1 MESGILQLATTTG
14 MGILSIPSGAA
25 ILNFLQSDIPRYA
38 GETLTHLRFVIVLAG
53 LVVGVLVG
61 MTGVGGG
68 ILLTPLLIFL
78 GVRPTIAVGTDLF
91 YASVTK
97 MVGIQEHRRR
107 RSIRWD
113 WVLYMGMGSIPAS
126 LIASY
131 LVHYISLKYASAEE
145 IMHVALGVVLLF
157 SAGITLF
164 NEIYW
169 KSRRRA
175 DDELQVVDPKSHAV
189 KVILLGVLVGFMV
202 GLTSLGSGAIVAVAL
217 VAFSGLPGAS
227 IVGTDIAHALI
238 LTSSASIAHW
248 HFGTVDL
255 NLAINLLIGSI
266 PGAMVGSRM
275 AYFVPSRPLK
285 VGMAILVL
293 AGGLRMFV

>member
-1 MESGILQLATTTG
+1 MESGILQFAPTTA
-14 MGILSIPSGAA
+14 MGILSIPSDAA
-25 ILNFLQSDIPRYA
+25 ILNFLQLDIQRYV
-38 GETLTHLRFVIVLAG
+38 GEAFHQLSYVIVLVG
-53 LVVGVLVG
+53 LVVGFLVG

-97 MVGIQEHRRR
+97 LVGIQEHRRR
-107 RSIRWD
+107 KSIRWD

-131 LVHYISLKYASAEE
+131 LVHYISLKYATAEE
-145 IMHVALGVVLLF
+145 IMHVALGAVLLF

-175 DDELQVVDPKSHAV
+175 EGELQAVDPKTHAR
-189 KVILLGVLVGFMV
+189 KVILLGVVVGFLV

-217 VAFSGLPGAS
+217 VAFSGLSGVS

-238 LTSSASIAHW
+238 LTSTASIAHW
-248 HFGTVDL
+248 QFGTVDL

-266 PGAMVGSRM
+266 PGAMAGSRL
-275 AYFVPSRPLK
+275 AYYVPSRPLK
-285 VGMAILVL
+285 IGMSILVL
-293 AGGLRMFV
+293 AGGLRMFI